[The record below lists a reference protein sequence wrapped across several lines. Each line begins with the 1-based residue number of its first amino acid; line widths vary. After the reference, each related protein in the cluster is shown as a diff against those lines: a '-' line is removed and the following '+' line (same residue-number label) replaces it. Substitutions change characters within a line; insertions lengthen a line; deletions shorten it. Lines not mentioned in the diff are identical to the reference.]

1 MRTDRIGTPAGRDP
15 SVDVIKGI
23 AILLI
28 VYGHTCPFGRNFYYL
43 FNLQM
48 FLLCSGY
55 CFKNRIHCWA
65 DWRRYMAGKLKTLY
79 VPCAAYNGVFALLGG
94 LFLRLGLY
102 TDDPAFLTMTKDW
115 PVPQKLYVVRG
126 LGDILRKF
134 FRVILMTDTT
144 QMGTGTWFLIMLFAI
159 SAFHGAVCCLT
170 AELEQRK
177 KRMVTAGLFLLAA
190 AVAQFAD
197 LPFAG
202 WMYPRCFC
210 YCYIVYLLGVGLR
223 DLDLKFP
230 EHPLCGVLSFVILVI
245 LSRFYFI
252 DIANARID
260 NVLPYLAG
268 SLAGWCMLKPLAN
281 RIAATERLSRAFCF
295 IGRHT
300 VPIVCLH
307 ILCFKPVT
315 WLYIRTQQL
324 PEIYLASFH
333 VDFDAPQPWKFLYLA
348 AGAAIPLLLAV
359 LWQRL
364 RQKAAGRLPGE

>member
-1 MRTDRIGTPAGRDP
+1 MRTDRISTPEGRNP

-28 VYGHTCPFGRNFYYL
+28 VYGHTCPFGRNFIYL
-43 FNLQM
+43 FNLQL
-48 FLLCSGY
+48 FLISSGY
-55 CFKNRIHCWA
+55 CFKNRIRCWA
-65 DWRRYMAGKLKTLY
+65 DWRHYMAGKLKTLY
-79 VPCAAYNGVFALLGG
+79 VPCAAYNGAFALLGG

-115 PVPQKLYVVRG
+115 PVQQKLYVVNG

-170 AELEQRK
+170 ARLEKRE
-177 KRMVTAGLFLLAA
+177 KRMVTAGLFLFAA

-197 LPFAG
+197 LPYAG

-210 YCYIVYLLGVGLR
+210 YCYILYLLGIELR

-230 EHPLCGVLSFVILVI
+230 DHPLCGVLSFVILAV
-245 LSRFYFI
+245 LSRFYFM

-260 NVLPYLAG
+260 GVLPYLAG
-268 SLAGWCMLKPLAN
+268 SLGGWCMLKPLAN
-281 RIAATERLSRAFCF
+281 RIAAEERLSRVFCF

-300 VPIVCLH
+300 IPIVCLH

-315 WLYIRTQQL
+315 WLYIRTQQI

-333 VDFDAPQPWKFLYLA
+333 VDFDAPEPWKFLYLA
-348 AGAAIPLLLAV
+348 AGAAIPLLVAI
-359 LWQRL
+359 LWRRL
-364 RQKAAGRLPGE
+364 RQKAARRRPGE